1 MDELFTTLQ
10 VAVVFFFVFGM
21 PIVLVWVILEFRKN
35 KNRHNERMSL
45 ISQGI
50 IPPDEVNIKRSNPNR
65 FVSLRN
71 GIVLVGLAIGT
82 LTGFFISEGMVLEE
96 EKAFWIYTSSIL
108 LFLGIAYLVYF
119 FVTRNLKM
127 FDENETIQE

>member
-1 MDELFTTLQ
+1 MEDVLVPI
-10 VAVVFFFVFGM
+10 VAIVSVFGF
-21 PIVLVWVILEFRKN
+21 PIILLWVILEIRRVNLRN
-35 KNRHNERMSL
+35 KERMAL

-50 IPPDEVNIKRSNPNR
+50 IPEEEIRAKKSPNR

-71 GIVLVGLAIGT
+71 GIVLIGIAIGI
-82 LTGFFISEGMVLEE
+82 LVGFSISEGMALDE

-119 FVTRNLKM
+119 FTSKNMKIDSESTDLSP
-127 FDENETIQE
+127 E

>member
-1 MDELFTTLQ
+1 MDGIFDVLT

-21 PIVLVWVILEFRKN
+21 PIVLVWIILEFRKN

-50 IPPDEVNIKRSNPNR
+50 IPEEEAKPKRNPNR

-71 GIVLVGLAIGT
+71 GIVLIGLAAGILIGFT
-82 LTGFFISEGMVLEE
+82 ISQNLALTQEN
-96 EKAFWIYTSSIL
+96 AFWIYSASIL
-108 LFLGIAYLVYF
+108 LFLGIGYLVYF
-119 FVTRNLKM
+119 FVTRNM
-127 FDENETIQE
+127 TMNESNTNHIEE